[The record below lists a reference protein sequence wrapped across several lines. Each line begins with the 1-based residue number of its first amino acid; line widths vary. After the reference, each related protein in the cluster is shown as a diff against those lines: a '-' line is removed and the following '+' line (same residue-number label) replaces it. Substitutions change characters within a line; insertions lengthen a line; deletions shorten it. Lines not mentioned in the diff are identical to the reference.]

1 MKRGELAVKLE
12 RWEPLAPCAACF
24 LLTAVLC
31 GAQLF
36 GGYAPFALG
45 LVAAAGSGKRGLAAL
60 LGGVAGALVFLDF
73 SHALRTLAVAV
84 LLYTANNAFCE
95 TRWYRSRRFLPAM
108 TALMYLAVELVYL
121 LQAGADE
128 AALCLLSIALAVLA
142 AVCAGALVFLDF
154 SHALRTLAVAVLL
167 YTANNAFCE
176 TRWYRSRRFL
186 PAMTAL
192 MYLAVELV
200 YLLQAGADE
209 AALCLLSIALAV
221 LAAVCARVVLEGKT
235 MNEEQRQAALLV
247 VITGVLMA
255 ASALRLENGF
265 APGRILAM
273 LLVMLLAYDRSAGT
287 ALAAA
292 LGIGLA
298 MDLTAQPGSFL
309 HAAVYGFGAL
319 SMGRE
324 RRGRR
329 VGAALLW
336 CVSLLLLSLPLDAEQ
351 GLILLY
357 EGLCATL
364 LFLVLPNRLFGGKRL
379 AAEKPEADTAE
390 TEEAERS
397 TARRRLSATALALR
411 ELYDS
416 LMRTPKAEDE
426 NPAMIFDRAAERVCR
441 GCSLRTIC
449 WERDYAKTYNAL
461 NDATPALL
469 AQGRG
474 RGGDFPSYFT
484 DRCIRFP
491 SFLSA
496 VNSELSA
503 FLLRRQYRGRLADTR
518 AQAAGQYAQ
527 LSELLSGAAETLEAQ
542 PTAAETLLTYR
553 VGAALRPKEGENVSG
568 DSVTHF
574 ETEDGRLCLLL
585 SDGMGC
591 GEEARRESA
600 LAVRLLERF
609 LRAGVETSGAL
620 KTLNSALTLRA
631 EVSESFTTID
641 LLTLSLRD
649 GAAEVYKY
657 GAAPSYVKR
666 GARVRRITGS
676 CLPAGL
682 QSADTRP
689 ETTGFTLEK
698 GAFFVMLSDGV
709 ADVNDDGWLMA
720 LLEKFQG
727 DDPQALASAILAAG
741 RERRGGDDD
750 CAVLALYRDKDG
762 GAVEV

>member
-1 MKRGELAVKLE
+1 
-12 RWEPLAPCAACF
+12 
-24 LLTAVLC
+24 
-31 GAQLF
+31 
-36 GGYAPFALG
+36 
-45 LVAAAGSGKRGLAAL
+45 
-60 LGGVAGALVFLDF
+60 
-73 SHALRTLAVAV
+73 
-84 LLYTANNAFCE
+84 
-95 TRWYRSRRFLPAM
+95 
-108 TALMYLAVELVYL
+108 
-121 LQAGADE
+121 
-128 AALCLLSIALAVLA
+128 
-142 AVCAGALVFLDF
+142 
-154 SHALRTLAVAVLL
+154 
-167 YTANNAFCE
+167 
-176 TRWYRSRRFL
+176 
-186 PAMTAL
+186 
-192 MYLAVELV
+192 
-200 YLLQAGADE
+200 
-209 AALCLLSIALAV
+209 
-221 LAAVCARVVLEGKT
+221 
-235 MNEEQRQAALLV
+235 
-247 VITGVLMA
+247 
-255 ASALRLENGF
+255 
-265 APGRILAM
+265 
-273 LLVMLLAYDRSAGT
+273 
-287 ALAAA
+287 
-292 LGIGLA
+292 
-298 MDLTAQPGSFL
+298 
-309 HAAVYGFGAL
+309 
-319 SMGRE
+319 
-324 RRGRR
+324 
-329 VGAALLW
+329 
-336 CVSLLLLSLPLDAEQ
+336 
-351 GLILLY
+351 
-357 EGLCATL
+357 
-364 LFLVLPNRLFGGKRL
+364 
-379 AAEKPEADTAE
+379 
-390 TEEAERS
+390 
-397 TARRRLSATALALR
+397 
-411 ELYDS
+411 
-416 LMRTPKAEDE
+416 MRTPKAEDE

-698 GAFFVMLSDGV
+698 GSFFVMLSDGV

>member
-1 MKRGELAVKLE
+1 
-12 RWEPLAPCAACF
+12 
-24 LLTAVLC
+24 
-31 GAQLF
+31 
-36 GGYAPFALG
+36 
-45 LVAAAGSGKRGLAAL
+45 
-60 LGGVAGALVFLDF
+60 
-73 SHALRTLAVAV
+73 
-84 LLYTANNAFCE
+84 
-95 TRWYRSRRFLPAM
+95 
-108 TALMYLAVELVYL
+108 
-121 LQAGADE
+121 
-128 AALCLLSIALAVLA
+128 
-142 AVCAGALVFLDF
+142 
-154 SHALRTLAVAVLL
+154 
-167 YTANNAFCE
+167 
-176 TRWYRSRRFL
+176 
-186 PAMTAL
+186 
-192 MYLAVELV
+192 
-200 YLLQAGADE
+200 
-209 AALCLLSIALAV
+209 
-221 LAAVCARVVLEGKT
+221 

-247 VITGVLMA
+247 VVTGVLMA

-336 CVSLLLLSLPLDAEQ
+336 CVPLILLSLPLDAEQ

-469 AQGRG
+469 TQGRG

-698 GAFFVMLSDGV
+698 GSFFVMLSDGV